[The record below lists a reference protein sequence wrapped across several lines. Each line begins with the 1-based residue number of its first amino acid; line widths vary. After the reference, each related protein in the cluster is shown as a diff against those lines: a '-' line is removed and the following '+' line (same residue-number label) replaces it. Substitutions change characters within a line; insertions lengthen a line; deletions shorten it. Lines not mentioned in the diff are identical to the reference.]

1 MVGSI
6 LVQIQ
11 HFFFF
16 FLSTIKIFSCE
27 HFQIQSF
34 NVFALKFELLAG
46 LLLEPSNELTRA
58 NTKTKKCAFLS
69 FWMDTNNLKRNGASD
84 YEILPHRQEVPGSN
98 LSFHMKVF
106 EGLRLLQWSAYQV
119 TGCTEGL
126 KSERCPNVNPTPS
139 ACGRIMS
146 SVYDKNVGIIAK
158 HTWTPC
164 WLKWAERCQRTPLS
178 CPPNSWSRG
187 PASPERQMLWLHS
200 RTGPSETST
209 EVYCLHTL
217 WCQILGRNTPY
228 FTDIDRGV
236 LSSYFMM
243 SILGAEH
250 SVLYRADMHA

>member
-1 MVGSI
+1 MCFPLILNGYKQFEAQRCEWLWDFASQARGSRFKSQFPHES
-6 LVQIQ
+6 LWRTAVTTVERLSGYRVHGRVQIWT
-11 HFFFF
+11 
-16 FLSTIKIFSCE
+16 LSSG
-27 HFQIQSF
+27 
-34 NVFALKFELLAG
+34 V
-46 LLLEPSNELTRA
+46 
-58 NTKTKKCAFLS
+58 
-69 FWMDTNNLKRNGASD
+69 
-84 YEILPHRQEVPGSN
+84 
-98 LSFHMKVF
+98 
-106 EGLRLLQWSAYQV
+106 
-119 TGCTEGL
+119 
-126 KSERCPNVNPTPS
+126 NVNVNLTPS

-158 HTWTPC
+158 HTLTPC